1 MTITGG
7 QAKGDDTG
15 ARSKVTRYKMPGISE
30 ELPPLKSGRYFHAC
44 GEFTTID
51 GTIVC
56 KKHAQYEDH
65 FRKYSEFNLF

>member
-15 ARSKVTRYKMPGISE
+15 ARSKVTRYKMPGKSE
-30 ELPPLKSGRYFHAC
+30 ELPPLKTGRYFHAC
-44 GEFTTID
+44 GEFTSTD

-56 KKHAQYEDH
+56 KKHVA
-65 FRKYSEFNLF
+65 